1 MGTSPKR
8 PNDSD
13 IDEETRRILDERL
26 KTADQDQKT
35 ARPWREVLNHAKRK
49 LEHPAPR

>member
-8 PNDSD
+8 PNDD
-13 IDEETRRILDERL
+13 EIDEETRRILDERL
-26 KTADQDQKT
+26 KTADEDGKT
-35 ARPWREVLNHAKRK
+35 ARPWREVLNDAKRK